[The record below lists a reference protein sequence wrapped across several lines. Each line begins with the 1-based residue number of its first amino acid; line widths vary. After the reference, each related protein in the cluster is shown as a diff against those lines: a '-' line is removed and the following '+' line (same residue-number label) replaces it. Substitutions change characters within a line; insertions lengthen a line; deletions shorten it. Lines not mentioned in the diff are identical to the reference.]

1 METLP
6 SVTGIGHYGD
16 RVDSTRCL
24 HVSHHSLVQTTHLI
38 LIVIFLSNLS
48 SSTYYLSH
56 IIFVTWRKLV
66 VSFTSQLDAQDTL
79 ISKPYGSYRS
89 GFTISR
95 RPPRKPS
102 TFLTAS
108 PSIREEIPSISHAKK
123 PSACILYRKSPLRRP
138 AKSALKRLILTTTP
152 LCQHYLLKMS
162 MVPGIIE
169 LTDTECKSGQV
180 TPRPPSRTRSPRLA
194 C

>member
-66 VSFTSQLDAQDTL
+66 SFTSQLDAQDTL
-79 ISKPYGSYRS
+79 ILKPYGSYRS
-89 GFTISR
+89 AFTISR

-108 PSIREEIPSISHAKK
+108 PSIREEIPSISYAEK

>member
-48 SSTYYLSH
+48 SSTYNLSH
-56 IIFVTWRKLV
+56 IVFVTWKKL

-89 GFTISR
+89 AFTISR

-108 PSIREEIPSISHAKK
+108 PSIREEIPSISHAEK

-169 LTDTECKSGQV
+169 LTDTECKSEQV